1 MKLRLLAALAS
12 LPLLLAACPGPDD
25 PPVDGPNEAT
35 LVVGVQSEDLGGA
48 VGPVHIVTKLDGAV
62 VRDETVQVPPS
73 GQPAA
78 SPTNPQLLPR
88 EIELKGKPDARV
100 EVTVDAFAPGTTSPI
115 IKRTAATRIVPSAK
129 KLLRVVLD
137 SRCAVLPGTPGIA
150 TCGANETCS
159 SGRCIP
165 AEVGVEQLEDYAPD
179 WAAAPPDICRPAKH
193 GPPEVVVGTGQTD
206 YNGLTEGQI
215 LQLEK
220 GPQGGHHIW
229 IALRMKN
236 LRQSG
241 STTTIT
247 SRIESDPG
255 AAPPPPASYV
265 FTFDRDEGSYCK
277 LWGLRYQVDV
287 GASDLAAEYK
297 RFLGKKLAVT
307 VEVADSTGAKASG
320 TKIVQIADKLLCPDG
335 TDKCNEP

>member
-1 MKLRLLAALAS
+1 M
-12 LPLLLAACPGPDD
+12 
-25 PPVDGPNEAT
+25 
-35 LVVGVQSEDLGGA
+35 
-48 VGPVHIVTKLDGAV
+48 
-62 VRDETVQVPPS
+62 
-73 GQPAA
+73 
-78 SPTNPQLLPR
+78 
-88 EIELKGKPDARV
+88 
-100 EVTVDAFAPGTTSPI
+100 
-115 IKRTAATRIVPSAK
+115 SA
-129 KLLRVVLD
+129 D
-137 SRCAVLPGTPGIA
+137 
-150 TCGANETCS
+150 
-159 SGRCIP
+159 
-165 AEVGVEQLEDYAPD
+165 QLEDYAPD

-206 YNGLTEGQI
+206 YAGLADGQV

-229 IALRMKN
+229 IALRMRN

-247 SRIESDPG
+247 SRIEGDPA
-255 AAPPPPASYV
+255 AAPVPPASYV

-287 GASDLAAEYK
+287 GASDLRAEYK

-307 VEVADSTGAKASG
+307 VEVADSTGAKGSG
-320 TKIVQIADKLLCPDG
+320 TKIVQLADKLLCPDG